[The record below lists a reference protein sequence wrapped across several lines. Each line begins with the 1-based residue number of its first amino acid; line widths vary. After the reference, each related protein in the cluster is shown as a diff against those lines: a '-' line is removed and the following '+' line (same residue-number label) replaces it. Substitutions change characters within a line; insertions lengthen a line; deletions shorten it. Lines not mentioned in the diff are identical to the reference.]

1 MSENKP
7 DIKKLLKNRVLVLD
21 GAMGTMIQQRRLSEA
36 GFRGTRFA
44 DHKFELKGNND
55 ILVLTNPDIIYDI
68 HSAYLEAGADII
80 ETDTFNATSVS
91 MADYGAEGY
100 VEEINRKAAEIASK
114 AAARFSTPEKPRYV
128 AGSIGPTNKSCSIS
142 PDVENPAAR
151 SIGYDG
157 LFEAYR
163 QQISALIEGGVDLLL
178 FETVFDTLNAKCA
191 LDAAE
196 EAFAACGKRLPVMLS
211 LTVADRGGRTLSGQ
225 TIEAF
230 LASVS
235 HANLLSIGINC
246 SFGAKE
252 ILPFLRELSEKA
264 GCFVSVHPNA
274 GLPNRFG
281 EYEETPESMLA
292 NIRPYFDERLVN
304 IIGGCCGTTPE
315 HIALIARAAADAVP
329 HVPADNDSGLVLSGL
344 EPLAVNR
351 SNNFINVGERC
362 NVAGSRKFLRLISEK
377 NYDEALQIAR
387 KQVEDGAQII
397 DINMDDGMLDAR
409 SEMVNFLNLIS
420 SEPEICRVPIMVDS
434 SKWDV
439 IEAGLKC
446 LQGKSIVNS
455 ISLKEGEDV
464 FLEHAARIKRLG
476 AAMVVMAFDETGQAD
491 TFERKIE
498 VCKRAYMLLTEKA
511 GIAPE
516 DIIFDPNVLAV
527 ATGIESHRK
536 YAYDFIRAVK
546 WIKENLK
553 GAKVSGGISNLSFSF
568 RGNNY
573 IREAMHSVFL
583 FHAIKEGMDMGIV
596 NPASSLTYSD
606 IQEDILTAVEDV
618 IFDRRDDATERLIEV
633 ASRVKGA
640 NTEGKEVTQLDAT
653 ACKSVEERL
662 AHALIKGVAENLH
675 DDIMEAA
682 AKYGSAVAVI
692 EKPLMD
698 GMGAVGR
705 LFGEGKMFLP
715 QVVKSARVM
724 KQAVEILQPLIEKEK
739 GDTSSNAAAG
749 KIVLATVKGDVHD
762 IGKNIVSVILA
773 CNNYEVIDL
782 GVMVPPDRII
792 ETAIEK
798 KADIIGLSGLIT
810 PSLEEMCRI
819 ASELERRG
827 LRIPLLI
834 GGATTSE
841 LHTAVKIAPLYGGV
855 VIYAKDAS
863 QDPIIAAKLL
873 NPALRDG
880 FIEEVKERQR
890 RLREGC
896 SEREMVSFDEAESK
910 RFVMDWSGYRPVK
923 PASVGVPLY
932 FSFGIDELIEYINWI
947 PFFALWKL
955 GGKFASAA
963 HAGGCDRCRASWV
976 AQFAQHERAQAEEA
990 MRLYSDALGLL
1001 KEISGD
1007 AECRIN
1013 VGTVINRASSAGNR
1027 IDIYTDNGR
1036 VGIATLRQQEK
1047 KNEAGAVYYSLA
1059 DFIAPE
1065 SSGMEDFIGAFAVT
1079 AGTGI
1084 AARIERMKC
1093 DGDEY
1098 GALLLQSLSDRLA
1111 EAGAALLHYR
1121 VRHDIWGFAPNER
1134 PEPAAILHDD
1144 VVGIRPA
1151 VGYPSLPDQSLIFD
1165 LAKIIDFKRTGIEIT
1180 ENGAMSPSSSVA
1192 GFIIA
1197 NPEARYFVVRIGEE
1211 QRKLYLAERGLSP
1224 EEGKKWVS
1232 A

>member
-1 MSENKP
+1 MSEKITN
-7 DIKKLLKNRVLVLD
+7 IETLLKDRVLVLD

-36 GFRGTRFA
+36 DFRGTRFA
-44 DHKFELKGNND
+44 GHEFELKGNND

-68 HSAYLEAGADII
+68 HCEYLKAGADII
-80 ETDTFNATSVS
+80 ETNSFNATSVC
-91 MADYGAEGY
+91 MADYGVEGY
-100 VEEINRKAAEIASK
+100 VEEINRRAAELAVK
-114 AAARFSTPEKPRYV
+114 AAARFSTPDKPRFV

-151 SIGYDG
+151 SITYDE

-163 QQISALIEGGVDLLL
+163 QQISALVAGGADLLL
-178 FETVFDTLNAKCA
+178 VETVFDTLNAKCA

-196 EAFAACGKRLPVMLS
+196 EVFESCGKRLPVMLS
-211 LTVADRGGRTLSGQ
+211 MTVADRGGRTLSGQ
-225 TIEAF
+225 TIGAF
-230 LASVS
+230 LASVA
-235 HANLLSIGINC
+235 HARLLSVGINC
-246 SFGAKE
+246 SFGARE
-252 ILPFLRELSEKA
+252 ILPFLREVSERA

-281 EYEETPESMLA
+281 EYEETPEMMLGD
-292 NIRPYFDERLVN
+292 IRPYLDDSLVN

-315 HIALIARAAADAVP
+315 HIALIARAAANAKP
-329 HVPADNDSGLVLSGL
+329 HVPAVRDKGLVLSGL

-351 SNNFINVGERC
+351 SSNFINVGERC
-362 NVAGSRKFLRLISEK
+362 NVAGSRKFLRLINEG
-377 NYDEALQIAR
+377 NYGEALQIAR

-397 DINMDDGMLDAR
+397 DINMDDGMLDAGR
-409 SEMVNFLNLIS
+409 EMVNFLNLVS
-420 SEPEICRVPIMVDS
+420 SEPDICRVPVMVDS

-455 ISLKEGEDV
+455 ISLKEGEER

-476 AAMVVMAFDETGQAD
+476 AAMVVMAFDEEGQAD

-498 VCKRAYMLLTEKA
+498 VCKRAYVLLTEKA
-511 GIAPE
+511 GIAPD

-536 YAYDFIRAVK
+536 YAADFIKAVK

-573 IREAMHSVFL
+573 IREAMHAVFL
-583 FHAIKEGMDMGIV
+583 YHAIREGMDMGIV
-596 NPASSLTYSD
+596 NPASSLSYDD
-606 IQEDILTAVEDV
+606 IPEDVLEAVEDV
-618 IFDRRDDATERLIEV
+618 ILDRRDDATERLIEV
-633 ASRVKGA
+633 ASRVKGF
-640 NTEGKEVTQLDAT
+640 NTDGKET
-653 ACKSVEERL
+653 AVGVETALKSVEERL
-662 AHALIKGVAENLH
+662 SYCLVKGSADTLAS
-675 DDIMEAA
+675 DIMEALD
-682 AKYGSAVAVI
+682 KYGSAVSVI
-692 EKPLMD
+692 EKPLME
-698 GMGAVGR
+698 GMGTVGR

-724 KQAVEILQPLIEKEK
+724 KLAVEILQPFIEKEK
-739 GDTSSNAAAG
+739 GDSSLNSSAG

-782 GVMVPPDRII
+782 GVMVPSERII
-792 ETAIEK
+792 DTAVESG
-798 KADIIGLSGLIT
+798 ADIIGLSGLIT

-827 LRIPLLI
+827 LDIPLLI

-841 LHTAVKIAPLYGGV
+841 LHTAVKIAPLYSGA

-873 NPALRDG
+873 NPTLREG
-880 FIEEVKERQR
+880 FIAEVKERQR
-890 RLREGC
+890 ALREGC
-896 SEREMVSFDEAESK
+896 TERVLVPFEEAEK
-910 RFVMDWSGYRPVK
+910 RKFVMDWGKYRPIK
-923 PASVGVPLY
+923 PAVADVPVYL
-932 FSFGIDELIEYINWI
+932 SFGIDELTDYINWI

-955 GGKFASAA
+955 GGQFASVA
-963 HAGGCDRCRASWV
+963 HAGDCKGCRASWLARFV
-976 AQFAQHERAQAEEA
+976 PEEQARAREA
-990 MRLYSDALGLL
+990 MRLYDDALSLL
-1001 KEISGD
+1001 KDISCANG
-1007 AECRIN
+1007 CRIN
-1013 VGTVINRASSAGNR
+1013 AGVVIHRACSTGNR
-1027 IDIYTDNGR
+1027 IDVFTPNGS

-1047 KNEAGAVYYSLA
+1047 KADNDAVYFSLA

-1065 SSGMEDFIGAFAVT
+1065 SSGIEDFIGAFAVT
-1079 AGTGI
+1079 AGDWI
-1084 AARIERMKC
+1084 AARIEELKGNG
-1093 DGDEY
+1093 DGY
-1098 GALLLQSLSDRLA
+1098 RSLLLQSLSDRLA
-1111 EAGAALLHYR
+1111 EAAAALLHYR
-1121 VRHDIWGFAPNER
+1121 VRRELWGFAPDETG
-1134 PEPAAILHDD
+1134 EPAAILRDD

-1165 LAKIIDFKRTGIEIT
+1165 LAKIIDFERVGIGIT

-1197 NPEARYFVVRIGEE
+1197 NPEARYFVVRVDAE
-1211 QRKLYLAERGLSP
+1211 QRKAYLLERGLSP
-1224 EEGKKWVS
+1224 DEGDKWVS